1 MAESSEFRTTAQHPS
16 GKWCPSRSILRPILG
31 HIFINDMGSGIESTH
46 RFADNAKLSDAVVS
60 LEGWNAS
67 QTVCDRLEDWTH
79 MNTMKF
85 KKDKCKVLLLVW
97 GSPQYQCRLGG

>member
-1 MAESSEFRTTAQHPS
+1 
-16 GKWCPSRSILRPILG
+16 
-31 HIFINDMGSGIESTH
+31 MGSGIESTH

-67 QTVCDRLEDWTH
+67 QRVCDRLEDWTH

-85 KKDKCKVLLLVW
+85 KKDK
-97 GSPQYQCRLGG
+97 